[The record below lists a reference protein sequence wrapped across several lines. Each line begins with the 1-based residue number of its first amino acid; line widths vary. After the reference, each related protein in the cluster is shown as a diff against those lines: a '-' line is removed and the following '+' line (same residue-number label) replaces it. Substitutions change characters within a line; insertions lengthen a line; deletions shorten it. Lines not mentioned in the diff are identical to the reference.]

1 MVWIVLGAV
10 VLGAVVAGRRE
21 RRRRVPAPDHGRVT
35 DTGERVIFQQGDVT
49 VVAGGERE
57 PSRSISCEVVIV
69 GGGHNAL
76 VAATYLARAGL
87 DVVLL
92 ERLDQVGGAAVSAQT
107 FPEHDA
113 RLSRYSYL
121 VSLMPQTLVDD
132 LGLRLELRSR
142 DTASYTPYGRDGEA
156 RGLLVETDEG
166 DATRASFRGLTGS
179 DAAFE
184 AWQAFYGEVAVLA
197 EAVAPTFLRPLPR
210 RADLGP
216 VVDQQIW
223 TDVVEQPLGV
233 ALERRFDDDLVRGV
247 VGTDGLIGTFASL
260 HDPSL
265 AQNRCFLYHLVGNGT
280 GEWRVPVGGMGAVT
294 GELERVAREAGV
306 RILTGVEV
314 TGVEQ
319 IEERE
324 ACDCGDPGEEAGVV
338 VDALEGGGHLQV
350 EAAYAVSGIAPY
362 ALDAAMWPGDQ
373 AGVTR
378 PSGSQLKINLLVSRL
393 PRLRSGDDPRVAF
406 AGTFHVDEAMSQV
419 EALHVAASHGEQ
431 PFASGELYCHTL
443 TDRSILGPELA
454 ASEAQ
459 TLTYFGLHTPYE
471 NLLDDG
477 AAEREYR
484 RFLTAIDAH
493 LAEPLEPLVLGV
505 EVKTPADVE
514 AALAMPGGHIFH
526 GDLAWPWLEDDE
538 PADSPAQRW
547 GVATAHDR
555 VLLCGSG
562 ARRGGAVSGVGGHNA
577 AHALLEMLGRRP

>member
-1 MVWIVLGAV
+1 MPSEWFGTPDSGWTAV
-10 VLGAVVAGRRE
+10 VPEGHVEPRE
-21 RRRRVPAPDHGRVT
+21 LSAD
-35 DTGERVIFQQGDVT
+35 
-49 VVAGGERE
+49 
-57 PSRSISCEVVIV
+57 VVIV

-92 ERLDQVGGAAVSAQT
+92 ERLGHVGGAAVSAQT

-121 VSLMPQTLVDD
+121 VSLMPQALVDD

-142 DTASYTPYGRDGEA
+142 DTASYTPYERDGEA
-156 RGLLVETDEG
+156 RGLLVETGEG
-166 DATRASFRGLTGS
+166 DATCASFRELTGS
-179 DAAFE
+179 DDAFE
-184 AWQAFYGEVAVLA
+184 AWQEFYAEVAMLA
-197 EAVAPTFLRPLPR
+197 DAVAPTLLRPLPR

-216 VVDQQIW
+216 VVDQQVW
-223 TDVVEQPLGV
+223 TDVAEQPLGV

-306 RILTGVEV
+306 RIMTGCTV
-314 TGVEQ
+314 TSLEQ
-319 IEERE
+319 VDAEE
-324 ACDCGDPGEEAGVV
+324 ADGYGGPASPAGVV
-338 VDALEGGGHLQV
+338 LVGEDDDGPVVVKAQYAL
-350 EAAYAVSGIAPY
+350 SGIAPT
-362 ALDAAMWPGDQ
+362 ALAAILFDEPPP
-373 AGVTR
+373 R

-393 PRLRSGDDPRVAF
+393 PRLRSGDDPAVAF

-419 EALHVAASHGEQ
+419 EALHAAAAQGEQ

-526 GDLAWPWLEDDE
+526 GNLAWPWLEDDE
-538 PADSPAQRW
+538 AADSPAQRW

-562 ARRGGAVSGVGGHNA
+562 ARRGGAVSGIGGHNA
-577 AHALLEMLGRRP
+577 AHALLEMLRPER

>member
-1 MVWIVLGAV
+1 MSSESPGSRW
-10 VLGAVVAGRRE
+10 
-21 RRRRVPAPDHGRVT
+21 
-35 DTGERVIFQQGDVT
+35 T
-49 VVAGGERE
+49 VVAPEGHVEPRE
-57 PSRSISCEVVIV
+57 ISADVVVV

-87 DVVLL
+87 DVLLL
-92 ERLDQVGGAAVSAQT
+92 ERLEHVGGAAVSAQT

-121 VSLMPQTLVDD
+121 VSLMPQALVDD

-142 DTASYTPYGRDGEA
+142 DTASYTPYERDGQA

-166 DATRASFRGLTGS
+166 DATRASFRELTGS
-179 DAAFE
+179 DRAFD
-184 AWQAFYGEVAVLA
+184 AWQAFYGEVATLA
-197 EAVAPTFLRPLPR
+197 DAVAPTFLRPLPR

-223 TDVVEQPLGV
+223 ADVVEQPLGV

-294 GELERVAREAGV
+294 GELERVAREAGAQ
-306 RILTGVEV
+306 ILTGVTV
-314 TGVEQ
+314 SSVGQV
-319 IEERE
+319 
-324 ACDCGDPGEEAGVV
+324 GEHEAGVV
-338 VDALEGGGHLQV
+338 VEARGDAGHLRV
-350 EAAYAVSGIAPY
+350 SATYALSGIAPH
-362 ALDAAMWPGDQ
+362 ALDSLVRAVPPQSRGP
-373 AGVTR
+373 R

-393 PRLRSGDDPRVAF
+393 PRLRSGDDPRIAF

-419 EALHVAASHGEQ
+419 EALHAAASQGEQ

-454 ASEAQ
+454 ASDAQ

-477 AAEREYR
+477 AAEREHR

-526 GDLAWPWLEDDE
+526 GDLGWPWLEDDE
-538 PADSPAQRW
+538 PADTSAQRW

-562 ARRGGAVSGVGGHNA
+562 ARRGGAVSGIGGHNA
-577 AHALLEMLGRRP
+577 AHALLEILGRSPDRAT

>member
-1 MVWIVLGAV
+1 MTSRWFTQPEGSGWYAPASGEVTESREETADVV
-10 VLGAVVAGRRE
+10 VL
-21 RRRRVPAPDHGRVT
+21 
-35 DTGERVIFQQGDVT
+35 
-49 VVAGGERE
+49 
-57 PSRSISCEVVIV
+57 

-92 ERLDQVGGAAVSAQT
+92 ERLDHVGGAAVSART

-121 VSLMPQTLVDD
+121 VSLMPEALVKE
-132 LGLRLELRSR
+132 LGLDLELRSR
-142 DTASYTPYGRDGEA
+142 GTASYTPYERDGEP

-166 DATRASFRGLTGS
+166 DATRASFRALTG
-179 DAAFE
+179 DDDAFE
-184 AWQAFYGEVAVLA
+184 AWQAFYGEVGGLA
-197 EAVAPTFLRPLPR
+197 AAVAPTLLRPLPR
-210 RADLGP
+210 VGDLGP
-216 VVDQQIW
+216 ATGQPVW
-223 TDVVEQPLGV
+223 TDVVERPLGE
-233 ALERRFDDDLVRGV
+233 ALERRFADDVVRGV

-265 AQNRCFLYHLVGNGT
+265 VQNRCFLYHLVGNGT

-306 RILTGVEV
+306 RILTGATV
-314 TGVEQ
+314 TRVKQ
-319 IEERE
+319 LEEHE
-324 ACDCGDPGEEAGVV
+324 ACDCGDPGEQAGVV
-338 VDALEGGGHLQV
+338 VDAVDDNGPLHV
-350 EAAYAVSGIAPY
+350 SAAYALSGIAPH
-362 ALDAAMWPGDQ
+362 ALDALLWPGDQ
-373 AGVTR
+373 AGVPQ

-393 PRLRSGDDPRVAF
+393 PRLRSGDDPAVAF

-419 EALHVAASHGEQ
+419 EALHAAAERGEQ

-454 ASEAQ
+454 ATDAQ
-459 TLTYFGLHTPYE
+459 TLTWFGLHTPYE
-471 NLLDDG
+471 NLLDAG

-484 RFLTAIDAH
+484 RFLTAIDAY

-514 AALAMPGGHIFH
+514 QALAMPGGHIFH

-538 PADSPAQRW
+538 PADTPAQRW

-555 VLLCGSG
+555 ILLCGSG
-562 ARRGGAVSGVGGHNA
+562 ARRGGAVSGIAGHNA
-577 AHALLEMLGRRP
+577 AHALLELLGR